1 MLTQLFTKNS
11 HNFSSATKY
20 AIIIGGFV
28 LGFAFFFRA
37 QLLSKFDLL
46 FGDRG
51 DARFVLF
58 VHEHVFRA
66 LLGRSDFLSPP
77 YFYDVTRT
85 LGFSDALLLNQ
96 IIYAPI
102 RGLGADPYLALLLTI
117 MTLSIASYGF
127 LYGLLRRFG
136 RVPVII
142 AVFASFTFTFA
153 NNLFVNANHLQLF
166 AIYYIPAVAYLSIL
180 AITEIHKQ
188 KTISLIAAGIAG
200 LLYGLLLATEFYI
213 AWFFG
218 ISIIIFSLT
227 FIGVSWRAAR
237 AWFVADPIRVGML
250 GFAFVNGFVFGL
262 IPFTSIYVPVYLGGS
277 RNFNE
282 YLETAPTFTDIAN
295 VGLNFVWGDL
305 FEKIGFLS
313 HEQILSSHEQILS
326 AERRFAIT
334 PTLQL
339 LVLLSLLAAL
349 RPQHWA
355 LLKSN
360 ELKRASIIAGATVY
374 FALFLFT
381 IKISEHSIF
390 LIFFKFVPGGSAIR
404 AGYRAMLVANFFV
417 VISVAIAI
425 TSISSVLLRQSAEVQ
440 KVRLARASIVALMV
454 LAVVEQLN
462 LTQGSLVSRTF
473 ERSHLAN
480 ISTAPPECRCFY
492 IAGEPT
498 QPATEVQLD
507 AMLIAQRIGIPT
519 INGYSGVFPAKWE
532 LYDTAAAN
540 YEHNAWVWAVSHGID
555 VGLCRLDLAHG
566 TFTEIH

>member
-1 MLTQLFTKNS
+1 MLMQLFTKNS
-11 HNFSSATKY
+11 HNFPSATKY
-20 AIIIGGFV
+20 AIIISGFV

-51 DARFVLF
+51 DARHMAF
-58 VHEHVFRA
+58 VHEHVFLA

-85 LGFSDALLLNQ
+85 LGFSNALLLNQ
-96 IIYAPI
+96 IIYAPL
-102 RGLGADPYLALLLTI
+102 RTLVADPFLALLLLI
-117 MTLSIASYGF
+117 MMLSVVSYGF
-127 LYGLLRRFG
+127 LYALLRRFG

-142 AVFASFTFTFA
+142 AVFASFIFTFA
-153 NNLFVNANHLQLF
+153 NNLFVNAYHLQLF
-166 AIYYIPAVAYLSIL
+166 TIYYVPAVAYLSIL

-188 KTISLIAAGIAG
+188 KKISLIAAGAAG
-200 LLYGLLLATEFYI
+200 LLYGLLFSTEFYI

-250 GFAFVNGFVFGL
+250 GFAFVDGFVFGL
-262 IPFTSIYVPVYLGGS
+262 IPFALIYVPVYLGGS

-282 YLETAPTFTDIAN
+282 YLETAPTFIDIAN
-295 VGLNFVWGDL
+295 VGLNFVWADL
-305 FEKIGFLS
+305 FEKIGL
-313 HEQILSSHEQILS
+313 LSHEQILS

-339 LVLLSLLAAL
+339 LLLLSLLAEL

-355 LLKSN
+355 IGNRN
-360 ELKRASIIAGATVY
+360 ELKRASVIAGAIVY

-381 IKISEHSIF
+381 IKVSEHSIF
-390 LIFFKFVPGGSAIR
+390 LVFFKFVPGGSAIR

-425 TSISSVLLRQSAEVQ
+425 SSMSSMLLRQSAVQ
-440 KVRLARASIVALMV
+440 KVKLGRAGIVALMV

-462 LTQGSLVSRTF
+462 LSQSSLVSRTF
-473 ERSHLAN
+473 ERAHLAN
-480 ISTAPPECRCFY
+480 ISAAPPECRCFY
-492 IAGEPT
+492 IADEPT
-498 QPATEVQLD
+498 QRAHELQLD

-519 INGYSGVFPAKWE
+519 INGYSSVFPAKWG

-540 YEHNAWVWAVSHGID
+540 YEHNAWLWAVSHGID

-566 TFTEIH
+566 TFTGIH